1 MVRLYTANRTNTLV
15 CQGARQAS
23 VPSGIGTRLF
33 TLAAGHSH
41 SYCNGQM
48 TLTESQSASIALVY
62 IGLADCRDFQSG
74 CKSDINQHCI
84 QCMPEPLPSQTNLL
98 VIHLI

>member
-1 MVRLYTANRTNTLV
+1 MVQLYTANETNTLV
-15 CQGARQAS
+15 CQGAHRAS
-23 VPSGIGTRLF
+23 VPSGIGMRLF
-33 TLAAGHSH
+33 TLVAGHSH

-48 TLTESQSASIALVY
+48 KLTESRSASIAL
-62 IGLADCRDFQSG
+62 LADGRDFQSG

-84 QCMPEPLPSQTNLL
+84 QCMPGPLPSQTNLL